1 MKHHSLLRRLLSVL
15 LCLTMVFSL
24 FPVSVFAEGVEE
36 PAAQP
41 EQSDKDSFDL
51 KIDFVSE
58 DGAALAEAY
67 ELSVAKGAAFEETVP
82 FAAVEGF
89 RPAKVEFGAVDAAN
103 APGEEGVISVYGE
116 CANVLVTGEGM
127 VLSGAA
133 EADIH
138 VIVTYVKLAAAVEE
152 QPAETEQPVEAE
164 EPAINSVPRKAARPS
179 DEPLATYRF
188 GDVELKA
195 ANGRT
200 VTVPVAPTVGNEVF
214 VCWRTDNGV
223 EVQPGDVLTAV
234 FEGEAPT
241 YVYTAV
247 YSALVTVTFES
258 ADGTVYGTAVAQLGE
273 DGRYYA
279 SQADIDAA
287 SEKFDQDI
295 EANKKLNGWTMKDS
309 GAAFTADTAFDASI
323 TVVAAVVEGQFVQFN
338 SMGGTSV
345 PRAEINNNGKI
356 TSPDAPTR
364 TGYNFTGWYTDE
376 ACTNAYDFNVA
387 ATPNATL
394 YAKWDGQPVSY
405 TVIYWAENA
414 NWDNQYLPEADR
426 DVERYSYIASEI
438 QTGKAGTEV
447 SLSNL
452 NKNKPA
458 PAEGFA
464 DGKLATGESKLI
476 SGEGTS
482 IFNVYYDRNEF
493 TVTYKDAG
501 ETGTL
506 TCGMAEH
513 SHNSSCDLNCGKEE
527 HTHSSTCCSKTGLH
541 IHLGFNCSY
550 DKCGMAEHT
559 HNDGCYGC
567 GKAAHTH
574 SSSCYTKDKV
584 VTAKYGANISATWPG
599 GNWYVSSTGKWQ
611 ANIQTMP
618 INGQTFSNGQT
629 SGSSSAPQ
637 ANYYLEALPED
648 TSRTTEVINGKT
660 FYKDHA
666 DIAYGT
672 SNPTISAED
681 TYAIPGFTYWGVYQN
696 GFHAG
701 ATTGYSYNNAK
712 FCYTRNQYDVAYQ
725 IIGGD
730 KTTDNYLY
738 DQQISARAVPD
749 GYDGWFLDEICT
761 KPADAVLAG
770 KMPDTN
776 IVVYARKHV
785 DNYQVTVHVSVVAG
799 GSEIG
804 TYTAGQII
812 TKERL
817 EADAKANNVELPAA
831 DIFRGWFVKNED
843 GSFTAYDFS
852 NPLTGNIELYALS
865 KTDLGTV
872 TYQDAEGNDLGLDSA
887 KYVLGAKATA
897 KVPEGISGFDHWNI
911 IGDGTVKPGQTFT
924 VSGNI
929 VLRAALSDNA
939 PVQVV
944 LNFDANE
951 GAFSAGVAESVTGSE
966 YSRVTL
972 PTADDVERDG
982 YILIGWAKDRNAEQP
997 SFEPGEEVMLVSGDP
1012 DTLYAVWKSNRAA
1025 YEIKHGF
1032 ENIFDGYTEGYYDD
1046 WITAYTGSGIIGST
1060 VTIDEPPAYEHYV
1073 LNREKT
1079 SFSGVINADGTECI
1093 DVYYDRVPYTVSYE
1107 VDGKVVASEQ
1117 HKWGKTV
1124 SVESEPS
1131 KPGYDFTGWIYG
1143 DISVSSGEF
1152 EMPKHDVVITG
1163 HYTARSD
1170 TPYTVEYYV
1179 ENLAGDAYELYRAE
1193 NKDGITDE
1201 EVTAT
1206 TIEIPGFTFD
1216 AENDNN
1222 ILTGIIAGD
1231 GSLTLKLYYDR
1242 IDSLSY
1248 TVKYLE
1254 QGTNKELATA
1264 KTVDNQTFG
1273 AKVTETAIDIDG
1285 YNKVDPASM
1294 AITIAVEGNE
1304 ITFYYTR
1311 RTDLSYTVNYYEKD
1325 TNNKVAD
1332 SRTVSGQTFGTEITA
1347 AGEKINITGYSYDSA
1362 DKETLTVGTGE
1373 NVINLYYT
1381 ISSYK
1386 VIYKY
1391 IGEVPAGAAE
1401 LPAEAT
1407 YNYNAEVTVAD
1418 KPADIEG
1425 YTFTGW
1431 SKQGSF
1437 NMPAED
1443 VTITG
1448 YYTAKNDT
1456 AYTVEY
1462 YVENLA
1468 GDGYELKETVNNA
1481 GTTGI
1486 EVTAEE
1492 KSFAGFTLNKN
1503 IDGTKATGVIAGD
1516 GSLTLKLYYTRNSYT
1531 VNYVLDGKPYDEV
1544 VAPKEYKYGETV
1556 TLADAPEFDKDV
1568 VGFSGWHTDAAV
1580 IDGNGFTMPA
1590 NAVTLVGT
1598 LEVLPTA
1605 DYVVEHYRQNVDKT
1619 GYELFETEPTYTVH
1633 YYDGKTVT
1641 ATPKSYD
1648 GFRFNGEAEGSVL
1661 EAALDKENPVTLKL
1675 YYDRVD
1681 GLSYTVKYLEKDTNA
1696 VLHAAKTVDNQVF
1709 GAEIT
1714 EQPVAI
1720 PGYTAPEAQIITIAE
1735 TGNEIIFY
1743 YTRRTDLGYTVNYL
1757 EQDTKA
1763 VLSQAKII
1771 TGQIFGDSV
1780 TEKAIDIVGY
1790 NKVDPAEQTFT
1801 IEAENNVI
1809 NFFYTKRT
1817 DLSYTVNYL
1826 EQATNKVLADS
1837 KTVSGQTFGDSVT
1850 EEAID
1855 IIGYNKAD
1863 PTSVA
1868 VEITAGT
1875 NEANFYYVKDES
1887 ARHSVSVRVD
1897 YYKDGVFAES
1907 DEIVSSESWIGEAAS
1922 VTATPNESNKF
1933 VGYKYDRTEGALS
1946 YTVEAK
1952 AATGDVNV
1960 VEVYYTINSY
1970 KVSYE
1975 YTGMVPAGAT
1985 ALPEAAD
1992 HSYNS
1997 EVSIAPDASAYGYTF
2012 SGWTASNAAVN
2023 DGKFTMPAGD
2033 VTFTGSFE
2041 PVSGIKY
2048 TVKYVD
2054 EKGNPVGRG
2063 TMTLFNGVYG
2073 ETVIQRDPG
2082 VTGYKLA
2089 DTCPAEQSIVIDLDP
2104 NNNVITFVY
2113 TRQSYKLTVNYVYAE
2128 DGSEAA
2134 TTVEQTVLYDNPYE
2148 VVSPVIT
2155 GYTADKEV
2163 VSSKWMPSHDVT
2175 VTVKYSVNSYKVSY
2189 EYTGTVPAGA
2199 TALPE
2204 AADHNYNSE
2213 VSVAPD
2219 ASAYGYTF
2227 SGWTA
2232 SNAAVN
2238 DGKFTMPAGD
2248 VTFTGSFEPVSGI
2261 KYTVK
2266 YVDEKGN
2273 PVGRGTMTLFNG
2285 VYGETVI
2292 QRDPGVTGYKL
2303 ADTCPAEQSIVID
2316 LDPDNNVITF
2326 VYTRQSYKLT
2336 VNYVYD
2342 KDGSEAATTV
2352 EQTVPYRTPYEVVS
2366 PIIPGY
2372 TADQSVISG
2381 KRMPSRDISFTV
2393 RYFANEGTA
2402 YTVNHYQETLEGGYE
2417 LAETDN
2423 MAGITDEQTN
2433 AQAKVYDGFTAQPF
2447 NQATIKGDGTT
2458 AIDIY
2463 YTRNTYTVSYEYEG
2477 NVPTGASALPA
2488 AAQFKYGAAV
2498 EVAAPAAAAGY
2509 TFSGWNSGN
2518 FEMPAEDV
2526 VITGSFSVRTDLSY
2540 TVNYLAAG
2548 TNTPL
2553 ADPTTVPGQTFGATV
2568 TVNPITIAGYITPVA
2583 QTIVIDVENNV
2594 VNFYY
2599 PVMPFID
2606 DLPAFDIPPIPPLPE
2621 NIDDEITPLVG
2632 PEVTVDDPVNI
2643 DDEATP
2649 LAGGEHQCCILHFL
2663 ILCAALLIELLY
2675 ISDKKKRQQKIFE
2688 MRRELNK

>member
-24 FPVSVFAEGVEE
+24 FPVSVFAEGVKE

-214 VCWRTDNGV
+214 VCWRTDSGV

-364 TGYNFTGWYTDE
+364 TDYNFTGWYTDE
-376 ACTNAYDFNVA
+376 ACTNAYDFNVT

-776 IVVYARKHV
+776 IVVYAKKHV

-997 SFEPGEEVMLVSGDP
+997 SFEPGEEVMLVSGDS

-1311 RTDLSYTVNYYEKD
+1311 RTDLSYTVNYYDKD

-1437 NMPAED
+1437 NMPAGD

-1735 TGNEIIFY
+1735 TGNEITFY

-1757 EQDTKA
+1757 EQDTKV

-1826 EQATNKVLADS
+1826 EQGTNKVLADS

-1975 YTGMVPAGAT
+1975 YTG
-1985 ALPEAAD
+1985 
-1992 HSYNS
+1992 
-1997 EVSIAPDASAYGYTF
+1997 
-2012 SGWTASNAAVN
+2012 
-2023 DGKFTMPAGD
+2023 
-2033 VTFTGSFE
+2033 
-2041 PVSGIKY
+2041 
-2048 TVKYVD
+2048 
-2054 EKGNPVGRG
+2054 
-2063 TMTLFNGVYG
+2063 
-2073 ETVIQRDPG
+2073 
-2082 VTGYKLA
+2082 
-2089 DTCPAEQSIVIDLDP
+2089 
-2104 NNNVITFVY
+2104 
-2113 TRQSYKLTVNYVYAE
+2113 
-2128 DGSEAA
+2128 
-2134 TTVEQTVLYDNPYE
+2134 
-2148 VVSPVIT
+2148 
-2155 GYTADKEV
+2155 
-2163 VSSKWMPSHDVT
+2163 
-2175 VTVKYSVNSYKVSY
+2175 
-2189 EYTGTVPAGA
+2189 TVPAGA

-2204 AADHNYNSE
+2204 AVDHNYNSE

-2266 YVDEKGN
+2266 YVDEEGN

-2366 PIIPGY
+2366 PTIPGY